1 MIKYNYEVS
10 VNENRAKLNK
20 DIFLFRGNRNIHYYF
35 SIKGARF
42 TFSKENEDLL
52 ESSNAIYAAVTV
64 VKPNG
69 VEVANAI
76 APVEDGLI
84 HLKVTEDLIDE
95 EVEVGDFDLVF
106 DLFDDNEG
114 AVTIPKIKGQ
124 FHVQE
129 RPCTTSIGTLS
140 GNVNVVNQAV
150 VDLAIATQE
159 NEQLIVVD
167 DDGKYVKTTWVKG
180 DKISIERLNK
190 IEEGIEK
197 NSTQYKDITNYSL
210 EKKDDGKLYLKKG
223 NEYVGSGIEFPT
235 DVDLSKVT
243 MNMSGQTLKLLNNG
257 SQIATVEIPTNTV
270 TNEQLST
277 AIQAKINDGSL
288 GALTIEDFSI
298 TENKLAYSID
308 KNKRYLTDIYAS
320 TYSNIE
326 NNGTINLNANSKKSI
341 AFKDYYNMDNILSD
355 NADLA
360 EKGQLYVQLEVN
372 SPCSYMIFYKNNS
385 TGEYNYVNANMN
397 STSLRLV
404 VLPGFSFA
412 LSVYDERMEVPI
424 SELKTTLTC
433 YVSYYPTTDIEKI
446 DGECIK
452 INPVNIIDTV
462 IFGDNKIINNY
473 LIPID
478 KGINT
483 YYIKFKNSSSII
495 TGKALDQSN
504 VCGLTLYGEY
514 LKPLGNISGNQY
526 GSNNYMEY
534 YMYNYNNEYN
544 GDAVVRIILKDSALS
559 TLKYIVFSK
568 TALTINE
575 NVTVEVFANKLH
587 DSIYQEKVKKYGL
600 ELNGDMQRKIK
611 NYNTKYKNYKG
622 MYERLE
628 DGRPISF
635 NMDGYSYPF
644 NRGGSEKTTY
654 YQGEKGDF
662 YIYTDD
668 DVKLLDNSQATKGCI
683 VYFNGTYLK
692 AEPNPFWIDGNEIF
706 DEHYDVFIAGG
717 GSGAI
722 GTAFALK
729 DLGYKVCMVEKL
741 DSLGGTHAN
750 TGIISAI
757 PSPVGSWYKEILS
770 ASIANKG
777 ITVANNYVT
786 ADNLDTMFKAGQ
798 VSLDANQ
805 VGKQTTINPYWY
817 RDYLLDAFAGKIDVK
832 LNTEV
837 IDNKEIN
844 GKIIYATVRNTKTG
858 IIKNIYAD
866 YFVDCTADCY
876 LLRANKE
883 LGKDYYI
890 GSDNKTLYNES
901 AYSDGYVEDKYGI
914 NSYEVDY
921 YQGNPVYN
929 MLACDSRTTRFEDG
943 SKYDDINGV
952 DSRINGKYSIFGS
965 YKHYEAKAVHQCLTI
980 VSPDYYSALP
990 QNWLIDYGYDYTY
1003 KHAEKYAKA
1012 HYKKCSISSSNSNS
1026 SFRGITPLLAI
1037 REGYRMKCDRMLKQS
1052 DIETRVTA
1060 DNLISEHY
1068 VALST
1073 WYADSHVPTN
1083 KTATFNASAVQNSW
1097 LNGVPYECLIPS
1109 CYKNA
1114 LVACRGFGASHI
1126 GASAVR
1132 LVRTMMSLGYAS
1144 GKAIQLCLENKLN
1157 DVRNVDIAQLQ
1168 TNIGISDLL
1177 TEVNARITELSTS

>member
-1 MIKYNYEVS
+1 MSKNIKTRKGKDGFNYPYTSPDLVIDSTGESQTTKNNNMKADIQTLKDNEVTLVKDEIS
-10 VNENRAKLNK
+10 MEGIKDNEYPTLTTTNKTLIEAINEVNSQCK
-20 DIFLFRGNRNIHYYF
+20 DI
-35 SIKGARF
+35 
-42 TFSKENEDLL
+42 E
-52 ESSNAIYAAVTV
+52 
-64 VKPNG
+64 
-69 VEVANAI
+69 
-76 APVEDGLI
+76 
-84 HLKVTEDLIDE
+84 
-95 EVEVGDFDLVF
+95 
-106 DLFDDNEG
+106 
-114 AVTIPKIKGQ
+114 
-124 FHVQE
+124 
-129 RPCTTSIGTLS
+129 
-140 GNVNVVNQAV
+140 
-150 VDLAIATQE
+150 
-159 NEQLIVVD
+159 
-167 DDGKYVKTTWVKG
+167 
-180 DKISIERLNK
+180 
-190 IEEGIEK
+190 
-197 NSTQYKDITNYSL
+197 NYSL
-210 EKKDDGKLYLKKG
+210 AIGTDGLLYIKKQDGTLIGTGVK
-223 NEYVGSGIEFPT
+223 VSG

-243 MNMSGQTLKLLNNG
+243 MSVSGQTLKLLNNG
-257 SQIATVEIPTNTV
+257 TQIATVEIPTNTV
-270 TNEQLST
+270 TDAQLST
-277 AIQAKINDGSL
+277 AIQSKINDGSL
-288 GALTIEDFSI
+288 GALAIADFSI
-298 TENKLAYSID
+298 TEDKLAYSID

-320 TYSNIE
+320 TYSNVE
-326 NNGTINLNANSKKSI
+326 NNGTINLHANSKNAI

-360 EKGQLYVQLEVN
+360 EKGQLYIQLQVN

-385 TGEYNYVNANMN
+385 TGEYSYVNANMDN
-397 STSLRLV
+397 KNRRLV
-404 VLPGFSFA
+404 VSPGLSFA
-412 LSVYDERMEVPI
+412 LSVYDNRTEVPI
-424 SELKTTLTC
+424 DKLKTTIIC
-433 YVSYYPTTDIEKI
+433 YVSYYPTTDVEKI
-446 DGECIK
+446 DDECIK
-452 INPVNIIDTV
+452 INSIDIIDTV
-462 IFGDNKIINNY
+462 KLGANKVTNNY

-478 KGINT
+478 KNINT
-483 YYIKFKNSSSII
+483 YYIKFKNSSPII
-495 TGKALDQSN
+495 TGKALSQSN
-504 VCGLTLYGEY
+504 ICYVSLYG
-514 LKPLGNISGNQY
+514 KDFTNLGCISNDAGKQC
-526 GSNNYMEY
+526 GTNNYAEFY
-534 YMYNYNNEYN
+534 IYHYNNEYD
-544 GDAVVRIILKDSALS
+544 GDAVIRIIIKDSALS
-559 TLKYIVFSK
+559 TLKYIAFDK

-575 NVTVEVFANKLH
+575 NVTVEIFANKLH
-587 DSIYQEKVKKYGL
+587 DSIYQGKVKKYGL

-628 DGRPISF
+628 DGKALSF
-635 NMDGYSYPF
+635 NLDGYQYPL
-644 NRGGSEKTTY
+644 NMGGSEKTTY

-662 YIYTDD
+662 YIYADD
-668 DVKLLDNSQATKGCI
+668 DVKLLDNSQATKGNI
-683 VYFNGTYLK
+683 VYFDGTYLK

-757 PSPVGSWYKEILS
+757 PSPVGSWYKEILR
-770 ASIANKG
+770 ASIDDSG
-777 ITVANNYVT
+777 ITVADKYVT
-786 ADNLDTMFKAGQ
+786 ADNIDAMFKAGQ

-817 RDYLLDAFAGKIDVK
+817 RDYLLEAFAGKIDVK

-883 LGKDYYI
+883 LGKDYFI

-901 AYSDGYVEDKYGI
+901 AYSDGYVGDKYGI
-914 NSYEVDY
+914 NSYEIDY
-921 YQGNPVYN
+921 YQGNPAYN
-929 MLACDSRTTRFEDG
+929 TLACDSRTTRFEDG
-943 SKYDDINGV
+943 SKYGDIEGVSNSINGQ
-952 DSRINGKYSIFGS
+952 YSIFGS
-965 YKHYEAKAVHQCLTI
+965 YKHYKSQYPHQCLLVI
-980 VSPDYYSALP
+980 SPDYYSTLP

-1012 HYKKCSISSSNSNS
+1012 HYKKCSISSSNSKS

-1052 DIETRVTA
+1052 DIEARVTA
-1060 DNLISEHY
+1060 DNLVSEHY

-1073 WYADSHVPTN
+1073 WYADSHVPTG
-1083 KTATFNASAVQNSW
+1083 KSATFNASAVKNSW

-1126 GASAVR
+1126 SASAVR

-1144 GKAIQLCLENKLN
+1144 GKAIQLCLENKLD
-1157 DVRNVDIAQLQ
+1157 DVRDVDITQLQ

-1177 TEVNARITELSTS
+1177 TEVNERITELSAT

>member
-1 MIKYNYEVS
+1 MSNEMITIDQLTEILNVIPGNTYAL
-10 VNENRAKLNK
+10 VNENGVTKKIKLENLINK
-20 DIFLFRGNRNIHYYF
+20 TLNEVQILEIEGVPTKDKTL
-35 SIKGARF
+35 KGA
-42 TFSKENEDLL
+42 
-52 ESSNAIYAAVTV
+52 
-64 VKPNG
+64 
-69 VEVANAI
+69 
-76 APVEDGLI
+76 
-84 HLKVTEDLIDE
+84 
-95 EVEVGDFDLVF
+95 
-106 DLFDDNEG
+106 
-114 AVTIPKIKGQ
+114 
-124 FHVQE
+124 
-129 RPCTTSIGTLS
+129 
-140 GNVNVVNQAV
+140 
-150 VDLAIATQE
+150 LAE
-159 NEQLIVVD
+159 L
-167 DDGKYVKTTWVKG
+167 
-180 DKISIERLNK
+180 
-190 IEEGIEK
+190 
-197 NSTQYKDITNYSL
+197 STQYKDIVNLSL
-210 EKKDDGKLYLKKG
+210 TKHTDGKVYIKKQDG
-223 NEYVGSGIEFPT
+223 TLIGDGIEIGGN
-235 DVDLSKVT
+235 DVDLSKIS
-243 MNMSGQTLKLLNNG
+243 MSISGQTLKLLNDG
-257 SQIATVEIPTNTV
+257 TQIATVEIPVNTV

-298 TENKLAYSID
+298 TEDKLAYSID

-341 AFKDYYNMDNILSD
+341 AFKDYYNMDNILLD

-360 EKGQLYVQLEVN
+360 EKGQLYVQLQVN
-372 SPCSYMIFYKNNS
+372 SPCAYMIFYKNNS
-385 TGEYNYVNANMN
+385 TGEYSYVNANMN
-397 STSLRLV
+397 STSLRLLV
-404 VLPGFSFA
+404 SPGFSFA
-412 LSVYDERMEVPI
+412 LSVYDNRTEVPI

-433 YVSYYPTTDIEKI
+433 YVSCYSTTDVEKI

-462 IFGDNKIINNY
+462 ILGDNKITNNY

-478 KGINT
+478 KSINT

-495 TGKALDQSN
+495 TGKALDPSN

-514 LKPLGNISGNQY
+514 LEPLGGINGNQY
-526 GSNNYMEY
+526 GSNTYAEFSI
-534 YMYNYNNEYN
+534 YNYNNEYN
-544 GDAVVRIILKDSALS
+544 GDAVVRIILKDKALTKDS
-559 TLKYIVFSK
+559 TLKYIAFSK
-568 TALTINE
+568 TGLTINE
-575 NVTVEVFANKLH
+575 NVTFEVFANKLH
-587 DSIYQEKVKKYGL
+587 DNIYQEKVKTYGV
-600 ELNGDMQRKIK
+600 EINGDMQRKIK
-611 NYNTKYKNYKG
+611 NYNSKYKNYKG

-628 DGRPISF
+628 DGKVLSF
-635 NMDGYSYPF
+635 NMDGYNYPLD
-644 NRGGSEKTTY
+644 RGGSEKTTY

-683 VYFNGTYLK
+683 VYFDGTYLK
-692 AEPNPFWIDGNEIF
+692 AEPNPFWIEGNEIF

-757 PSPVGSWYKEILS
+757 PSPVGSWYKEILN
-770 ASIANKG
+770 ASVDNKAIA
-777 ITVANNYVT
+777 VANTYVT
-786 ADNLDTMFKAGQ
+786 ANNINDMFKAGQ

-901 AYSDGYVEDKYGI
+901 AYSDGYVGDKYGI

-921 YQGNPVYN
+921 YQGNPAYN
-929 MLACDSRTTRFEDG
+929 MLACDNRTTRYEDG
-943 SKYDDINGV
+943 SKYDDISGV
-952 DSRINGKYSIFGS
+952 ENRVNGKYDIYGG
-965 YKHYEAKAVHQCLTI
+965 YKHYKAVDNHTYLNI
-980 VSPDYYSALP
+980 VSPDFYSALP

-1012 HYKKCSISSSNSNS
+1012 HYKKCSISSPNSNS

-1037 REGYRMKCDRMLKQS
+1037 REGYRMKCDRMLKQA
-1052 DIETRVTA
+1052 DIETKVTA
-1060 DNLISEHY
+1060 DNLVSEHY
-1068 VALST
+1068 IALST

-1083 KTATFNASAVQNSW
+1083 KNATFNASAIQNSW

-1126 GASAVR
+1126 SASAIR

-1144 GKAIQLCLENKLN
+1144 GKAIQLCLENKLD
-1157 DVRNVDIAQLQ
+1157 DVRDVNITQLQ
-1168 TNIGISDLL
+1168 TNIGISELL
-1177 TEVNARITELSTS
+1177 TEVNGRITELSAT

>member
-1 MIKYNYEVS
+1 MSNEMVTIDQLTEILNVIPNDTYAL
-10 VNENRAKLNK
+10 VNE
-20 DIFLFRGNRNIHYYF
+20 
-35 SIKGARF
+35 KG
-42 TFSKENEDLL
+42 
-52 ESSNAIYAAVTV
+52 VT
-64 VKPNG
+64 K
-69 VEVANAI
+69 
-76 APVEDGLI
+76 
-84 HLKVTEDLIDE
+84 
-95 EVEVGDFDLVF
+95 
-106 DLFDDNEG
+106 
-114 AVTIPKIKGQ
+114 KIKL
-124 FHVQE
+124 
-129 RPCTTSIGTLS
+129 GTLINS
-140 GNVNVVNQAV
+140 TLKDVQI
-150 VDLAIATQE
+150 LEI
-159 NEQLIVVD
+159 
-167 DDGKYVKTTWVKG
+167 
-180 DKISIERLNK
+180 
-190 IEEGIEK
+190 EGINTKDKTLKGILAEL
-197 NSTQYKDITNYSL
+197 STQYKDIANYSL
-210 EKKDDGKLYLKKG
+210 AIGTDGLLYIKKQDGTLIGTGVKL
-223 NEYVGSGIEFPT
+223 SGDP
-235 DVDLSKVT
+235 DLSKVT
-243 MNMSGQTLKLLNNG
+243 MSMSGQTLKLMNDG
-257 SQIATVEIPTNTV
+257 TQIATVEIPTNTV
-270 TNEQLST
+270 TKEQLST
-277 AIQAKINDGSL
+277 ALQSKIDDGSL
-288 GALTIEDFSI
+288 GALSIEDFSI
-298 TENKLAYSID
+298 TEDKLAYSID

-320 TYSNIE
+320 TYSNVE
-326 NNGTINLNANSKKSI
+326 NSGTINLNANSKNSI
-341 AFKDYYNMDNILSD
+341 AFKDYIDMDELINN

-360 EKGQLYVQLEVN
+360 NKGLLYVQLQVN
-372 SPCSYMIFYKNNS
+372 SACSYMIHYKNKS
-385 TGEYNYVNANMN
+385 TQEHGYVNASMDRE
-397 STSLRLV
+397 SLKLI
-404 VLPGFSFA
+404 LIPGFSFA
-412 LSVYDERMEVPI
+412 LSIFDDRTEVPI
-424 SELKTTLTC
+424 NELKKTILC
-433 YVSYYPTTDIEKI
+433 YVSCYPTSDMDKI
-446 DGECIK
+446 DNECIK
-452 INPVNIIDTV
+452 INPVNIINTV
-462 IFGDNKIINNY
+462 RVTTNTLTNNY

-478 KGINT
+478 KSINT

-495 TGKALDQSN
+495 TGKSLDQSN
-504 VCGLTLYGEY
+504 VCQLALYEDY
-514 LKPLGNISGNQY
+514 LKSLGNIGGNQY
-526 GSNNYMEY
+526 GSNSYAEFSI
-534 YMYNYNNEYN
+534 YNYNNEYN
-544 GDAVVRIILKDSALS
+544 GDAIVRIILKDNALTKDS
-559 TLKYIVFSK
+559 TLKYIAFSK
-568 TALTINE
+568 TGLTINE
-575 NVTVEVFANKLH
+575 NVTFEVFANKLH
-587 DSIYQEKVKKYGL
+587 DNIYQEKVKTYGL
-600 ELNGDMQRKIK
+600 EINGDMQRKIK

-628 DGRPISF
+628 DGKILSF
-635 NMDGYSYPF
+635 NMDGYNFPLD
-644 NRGGSEKTTY
+644 RGGSEKTTY

-683 VYFNGTYLK
+683 VYFDGTYLK
-692 AEPNPFWIDGNEIF
+692 AEPNPFWIEGNEIF

-837 IDNKEIN
+837 IDNKELN

-901 AYSDGYVEDKYGI
+901 AYSDGYAGDKYGI

-921 YQGNPVYN
+921 YQGNPAYN
-929 MLACDSRTTRFEDG
+929 MLACDNRTTRYEDG
-943 SKYDDINGV
+943 SKYEDIEGV
-952 DSRINGKYSIFGS
+952 SNNINGKYTIFGS
-965 YKHYEAKAVHQCLTI
+965 YKHYEAKVVYQCLAI

-1037 REGYRMKCDRMLKQS
+1037 REGYRMKCDRMLKQA
-1052 DIETRVTA
+1052 DIETKVTT
-1060 DNLISEHY
+1060 DNLVSEHY
-1068 VALST
+1068 IALST

-1083 KTATFNASAVQNSW
+1083 KTATFNASAIQNSW

-1126 GASAVR
+1126 SASAVR

-1144 GKAIQLCLENKLN
+1144 GKAIQLCLENKLD
-1157 DVRNVDIAQLQ
+1157 DVRDVNITQLQ
-1168 TNIGISDLL
+1168 TNIGISELL
-1177 TEVNARITELSTS
+1177 TEVNGRITELSTT